1 MPAQVVCPCSP
12 VAPCLRAGRGLKQT
26 GSLAAMMLTLI
37 DLLHLTWSPSRAT
50 SHGGVAAAAPAA
62 CCPVAAQVA

>member
-37 DLLHLTWSPSRAT
+37 DLLHLTWSPSRASGLLPRRRT
-50 SHGGVAAAAPAA
+50 GCLMPLVTHHPS
-62 CCPVAAQVA
+62 